1 MHIIW
6 FKRDLRI
13 HDHQP
18 LAEAGKHYAIKNE
31 PVLCLYIVE
40 PDYWQL
46 PDTSARQW
54 LSIAESLKELDAEL
68 FEAYGIRLTIRTGDA
83 VEVLK
88 NLNSLHPVM
97 HLYSHEETGNLWTF
111 NRDIRVGKFCRDNN
125 IPWTEYRQFGVF
137 RCLKN
142 RDKWASLWQDFMDQP
157 LIQRPAELKSILL
170 EPSTIPAL
178 EDLKLASDHCPHRQ
192 KGGRRLGLKCLN
204 SFFEGRGAKY
214 QFEMSS
220 PLTARSACSRLSLHI
235 ALGTL
240 SMREILHKTQ
250 EKQQEMIAIPSEFRS
265 MPLRAIS
272 AFVGR
277 LHWHCHFIQKL
288 ESEPEIEN
296 RSVHPIHERER
307 QKLHNETYLQAWAN
321 GQTGYPFVDACMR
334 SLIQTGWINFRM
346 RAMMMSFASYH
357 LNLDWTKSGAVLA
370 RLFTDYEPGIHWP
383 QIQMQ
388 SGQTGI
394 NVPRM
399 YNPVKQ
405 SHDQDSEGAFIR
417 KWIPE
422 LANLP
427 LVFIHEPWLMS
438 DAERMMHS
446 IHYPCRIIDHE
457 IAAKQARERLS
468 AIRRLEDY
476 RQVGQRVYQKHG
488 SRRKPSERPRP
499 AKPLKPKDKQMGFD
513 L

>member
-1 MHIIW
+1 MQIIW
-6 FKRDLRI
+6 FKRDLRL

-18 LAEAGKHYAIKNE
+18 LSEAVRHG
-31 PVLCLYIVE
+31 PVLCLYIAE
-40 PDYWQL
+40 PQYWQL

-54 LSIAESLKELDAEL
+54 LATAESLKELDAEL
-68 FEAYGIRLTIRTGDA
+68 AEIYGVRLTIRVGNA
-83 VEVLK
+83 VEIFK
-88 NLNSLHPVM
+88 DIHSLHPVT
-97 HLYSHEETGNLWTF
+97 HVYSHEETGNLWTYD
-111 NRDIRVGKFCRDNN
+111 RDIQVGKFCKNKN
-125 IPWTEYRQFGVF
+125 IVWNEYRQFGVF
-137 RCLKN
+137 RRLKS
-142 RDKWASLWQDFMDQP
+142 RDKWASLWQEFMQQP
-157 LIQRPAELKSILL
+157 IIERPAALQGITL
-170 EPSTIPAL
+170 EPFIVPSP
-178 EDLKLASDHCPHRQ
+178 EDLGLALDPCPHRQ
-192 KGGRRLGLKCLN
+192 KGGRRLGLKCLD

-235 ALGTL
+235 ALGTI

-250 EKQQEMIAIPSEFRS
+250 EKQQEMLAIPSEFRS

-307 QKLHNETYLQAWAN
+307 QKHHNEAHLEAWAS

-383 QIQMQ
+383 QTQMQ

-394 NVPRM
+394 NVPRI

-405 SHDQDSEGAFIR
+405 SHDQDSDGVFIR
-417 KWIPE
+417 KWVPE
-422 LANLP
+422 LASLP
-427 LVFIHEPWLMS
+427 VVFIHEPWLMS
-438 DAERMMHS
+438 DAERMMHD
-446 IHYPCRIIDHE
+446 IVYPSRIIDHE
-457 IAAKQARERLS
+457 LAAKEARLRLTS
-468 AIRRLEDY
+468 IRKLEDY
-476 RQVGQRVYQKHG
+476 RQVGQKVYVKHG
-488 SRRKPSERPRP
+488 SRRKPSERPKPSRP
-499 AKPLKPKDKQMGFD
+499 PKPKDKQMGFD

>member
-1 MHIIW
+1 MQIIW

-18 LAEAGKHYAIKNE
+18 LTQAAKAGA
-31 PVLCLYIVE
+31 VLCLYIAE
-40 PDYWQL
+40 PDYWQQ

-54 LSIAESLKELDAEL
+54 HSIAESLKELDAEL
-68 FEAYGIRLTIRTGDA
+68 FETYGARLTIRIGDA
-83 VEVLK
+83 VDVL
-88 NLNSLHPVM
+88 NQIHNLHPIT
-97 HLYSHEETGNLWTF
+97 HIHSHEETGNLWTYK
-111 NRDIRVGKFCRDNN
+111 RDLKVSKFCKNTA
-125 IPWTEYRQFGVF
+125 IKWQEYRQFGVF
-137 RCLKN
+137 RRLN
-142 RDKWASLWQDFMDQP
+142 TRDNWASLWQDFIDQP
-157 LIQRPAELKSILL
+157 LVERPETLHGLTLGSSA
-170 EPSTIPAL
+170 IPTP
-178 EDLKLASDHCPHRQ
+178 EDLNLAPDPCPQRQ

-204 SFFEGRGAKY
+204 GFFEGRGARY

-235 ALGTL
+235 ALGTVSL
-240 SMREILHKTQ
+240 REILHKTHL
-250 EKQQEMIAIPSEFRS
+250 KQQELSAIPPDCRS
-265 MPLRAIS
+265 MPLSAIS
-272 AFVGR
+272 AFISR

-307 QKLHNETYLQAWAN
+307 EKNHNEAHLQAWAT

-394 NVPRM
+394 NIPRM

-405 SHDQDSEGAFIR
+405 SHDQDSEGIFIR

-422 LANLP
+422 LSSLP
-427 LVFIHEPWLMS
+427 LAFIHEPWLMS
-438 DAERMMHS
+438 EAECRMH
-446 IHYPCRIIDHE
+446 ITDYPARIINHE
-457 IAAKQARERLS
+457 LAAKQARERLS
-468 AIRRLEDY
+468 AIRKLEDY
-476 RQVGQRVYQKHG
+476 RQDGQKVYQKHG
-488 SRRKPSERPRP
+488 SRKKQSER
-499 AKPLKPKDKQMGFD
+499 KKTVKSLKPVDNQMGFD